1 MCLCQDVRVLQG
13 ALDRIGGTVERDGSS
28 SLSYNSILLLQ
39 GKSQVRK
46 SLQDNKRRDKRR
58 GGN

>member
-1 MCLCQDVRVLQG
+1 MLQG